1 MKEEQFQSA
10 VIKSLQGIGSRLN
23 SIEITIGSIEK
34 TIGSIETR
42 IDSIEKTN
50 RESFTA
56 INNYLGRIQE
66 QVDESLRLYSQF
78 TSDFRKR
85 LEKLE
90 NRFS

>member
-10 VIKSLQGIGSRLN
+10 VIKSLQGIESRLN
-23 SIEITIGSIEK
+23 
-34 TIGSIETR
+34 SIETR

-66 QVDESLRLYSQF
+66 PVDESLRLYSQF